1 MNLAS
6 IYLLFKIIKEHVI
19 VIEINIMIVFD
30 VFKSNFNYDG
40 IAQQFKKTQQPC
52 SQITQNRTFLILC
65 NNLMIYSTFYRTVT
79 GSDSRWEIYGSQNI
93 YLFTWRHTEK
103 MVPGSLCALHRWMWD
118 YDVTSAVCT
127 LLSSHGQL
135 RFRISFGLSGVVRW
149 SS

>member
-40 IAQQFKKTQQPC
+40 IAQQLKKKQQQPC

-79 GSDSRWEIYGSQNI
+79 GSDSR
-93 YLFTWRHTEK
+93 
-103 MVPGSLCALHRWMWD
+103 
-118 YDVTSAVCT
+118 
-127 LLSSHGQL
+127 
-135 RFRISFGLSGVVRW
+135 
-149 SS
+149 